1 MNEFVV
7 GQKFE
12 SSPLKRNL
20 LSHAVPFEPFSAL
33 EEQLGIHFK
42 LQLEIRLFE
51 GPDLGHSI
59 QFIMRK
65 ERRRKA

>member
-1 MNEFVV
+1 MNKFVV

-51 GPDLGHSI
+51 GAAADLGQSGI
-59 QFIMRK
+59 ERK
-65 ERRRKA
+65 EKR

>member
-42 LQLEIRLFE
+42 LQLEIRHFE
-51 GPDLGHSI
+51 GAAADLGQSGI
-59 QFIMRK
+59 ERK
-65 ERRRKA
+65 DKR